1 MQHLCP
7 QTQRLS
13 NLSQQGTLPKSLR
26 KIIPP
31 YPPANPRHTA
41 SDAQDRVI
49 SLTGPPKD
57 EFDKIIDDLDKFEKD
72 LTEYNMSADID
83 DIDVSVTD
91 VDDDDDS

>member
-1 MQHLCP
+1 MQSP
-7 QTQRLS
+7 SKFFKMPRL
-13 NLSQQGTLPKSLR
+13 LRRGVSLIR
-26 KIIPP
+26 NSYRLLKL

-72 LTEYNMSADID
+72 LTEYNMSDDID